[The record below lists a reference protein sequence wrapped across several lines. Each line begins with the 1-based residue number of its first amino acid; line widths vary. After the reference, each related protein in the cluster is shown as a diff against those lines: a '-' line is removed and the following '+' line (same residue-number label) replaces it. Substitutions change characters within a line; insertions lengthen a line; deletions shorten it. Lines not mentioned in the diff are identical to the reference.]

1 MRKCGHRSLGSFTQ
15 TFTFQTIVL
24 LVLNSP
30 RTQQSILSVTD
41 VPFNQAITPSSGLV
55 LAWSL
60 GLDKLI
66 SSLFWWPSRSSLAFR
81 GRGEAE
87 GHCESHCLRYS
98 HISSGVN
105 GLPVFWAIPFL
116 VFIGH
121 TRTDIGE
128 LLQGSCCSGET
139 ILGFWFC
146 WLKMSHCLCHG
157 YWAIRDK

>member
-66 SSLFWWPSRSSLAFR
+66 SSLFW
-81 GRGEAE
+81 
-87 GHCESHCLRYS
+87 
-98 HISSGVN
+98 
-105 GLPVFWAIPFL
+105 
-116 VFIGH
+116 
-121 TRTDIGE
+121 
-128 LLQGSCCSGET
+128 
-139 ILGFWFC
+139 
-146 WLKMSHCLCHG
+146 
-157 YWAIRDK
+157 